1 VVDAAWCEDLRGQL
15 FSLLIAVE
23 DRLGRE
29 EAQWVHHVIDVD
41 EYGQALEDMVGIL
54 AYAHYR
60 SLIRNGPACGPSPG
74 RCRWMSWCRAFC
86 NARRPGRSAAPVRA
100 TGAARS

>member
-1 VVDAAWCEDLRGQL
+1 MDAAWFEDLRGQL

-41 EYGQALEDMVGIL
+41 EYGLALEDMVGVL
-54 AYAHYR
+54 AYA
-60 SLIRNGPACGPSPG
+60 N
-74 RCRWMSWCRAFC
+74 
-86 NARRPGRSAAPVRA
+86 APVTDQERA
-100 TGAARS
+100 DMLALARKMQMDELVPRVLQCQPAGQAGIPGDGGTASS